1 MTPTEVA
8 VEVAG
13 WAGASL
19 ILLGYLLISTGKLT
33 GKSLAYQL
41 INVAGAA
48 GFIVNG
54 WWHGAVPSAA
64 LNVVWLLIGAIASA
78 RILQR
83 RRQPVRDQS
92 AA

>member
-1 MTPTEVA
+1 VSA
-8 VEVAG
+8 VEIAVEIAG

-64 LNVVWLLIGAIASA
+64 LNVVWLLIGAIASV

-83 RRQPVRDQS
+83 RRQPGGDES
-92 AA
+92 TA

>member
-1 MTPTEVA
+1 MTPVEIA

-19 ILLGYLLISTGKLT
+19 ILLGYLLITTGKLT
-33 GKSLAYQL
+33 GQSALYQW

-54 WWHGAVPSAA
+54 WWHGALPSAV
-64 LNVVWLLIGAIASA
+64 LNVIWLLIGAVALLRITA
-78 RILQR
+78 RR
-83 RRQPVRDQS
+83 GETAD
-92 AA
+92 AAE